1 MLDLQPNAT
10 PLVVKKRNLKKCR
23 ITFGTTSALN
33 SCPFE
38 QNYYFIELLCGERT
52 NLKGAAKS
60 PQSCKKK
67 FLFFVPSAK
76 YPYWLFEVK
85 RVLMFY
91 WPELDSLEWN
101 CQIST
106 VKAVSQFGIR
116 AWQLTPIKVENS
128 NCSPQQSMCLW
139 TLNRYTN
146 IFCYAHLP
154 ASN

>member
-1 MLDLQPNAT
+1 MLLPLSSRKETWKSAESLSARLQLWT
-10 PLVVKKRNLKKCR
+10 PAHLNKIIILLSYFVEKGQTWKERQNLHKVVKKNL
-23 ITFGTTSALN
+23 L
-33 SCPFE
+33 
-38 QNYYFIELLCGERT
+38 
-52 NLKGAAKS
+52 
-60 PQSCKKK
+60 
-67 FLFFVPSAK
+67 FVPSAK

-146 IFCYAHLP
+146 IFCYAHLA